1 MNNDTPKCL
10 ESRGSWR
17 NSQSLKHTRGF
28 SKTKTETLRILAL
41 YRSTEIPWYG
51 PLIRNLK
58 LKMALLQGIL
68 KGVELKKPS

>member
-28 SKTKTETLRILAL
+28 SKTKTEKLRILAL

-51 PLIRNLK
+51 PLKMHHPWKPMSDRNYSTSTE
-58 LKMALLQGIL
+58 IC
-68 KGVELKKPS
+68 S